1 MVQLFCSPN
10 YQKDPM
16 PIVDSNALAK
26 LYRCTQNSPLG
37 CQKPVETIEKIPG
50 AKFCLECG
58 FPTTLP
64 VQTELRGSLGTYR
77 ILEMLRPQGI
87 GRLYRGIQTSNGQ
100 PVAVKEYLLPK
111 QYFNDKEA
119 HQRRAALSQ
128 VTQGNLTTPKG
139 REFRL
144 VSPSE
149 TIADPASDHVYLIFL
164 GEIAALPTLKQALR
178 ETGAFSASRVR
189 QFLNQTLQS
198 LHFLHSQPSIASVA
212 VSSGTAHGNLGLDS
226 LLISDS
232 GYVYVC
238 DLASWEQLFV
248 PAPRQVT
255 LPEQDLID
263 LGGVA
268 FALWTAQELHSDTS
282 PNLREA
288 QYWPQD
294 DPPLRDFLHCLLG
307 LDTPFNSAAEA
318 RQALIKLPQPEAA
331 GFHGNLSPES
341 PAKPK
346 SRYWLLSLLALPL
359 LGGLLWLLLPRPTSN
374 SYAEATSFKRL
385 LPSFADVNG
394 IQPGQYPYTGEALGT
409 WTAVLDKK
417 PASDRKIRE
426 LLTQPKLDTVAIFNY
441 RTYAPARFPLNEV
454 LAANAKA
461 NFAIASLS
469 TQLPEGLIKETIAYD
484 GLLVYVPAY
493 KTQNLPRAL
502 QGKIT
507 VTQLQQIFTGQLTN
521 WKQLG
526 ADFPDLPIKPYRPK
540 EPEALRL
547 FQQKV
552 LGNDPSA
559 IAQFSKIEQRSTFD
573 TLRSIAVGEK
583 QAQKTEAGSISFGL
597 LTQTWDQCKI
607 YPLAIAQK
615 NVNPVQ
621 PLLRETT
628 NGTMQSI
635 SPSDNLCLEKKP
647 LPNISAF
654 HTATYPLSAPLII
667 AYPRDNNL
675 PGHISGP
682 LFANFLKTKDG
693 QYLLQQAGLVPLQ
706 TVPKDYTLS
715 SSILNR

>member
-1 MVQLFCSPN
+1 
-10 YQKDPM
+10 M

-26 LYRCTQNSPLG
+26 FYRCTQNTPLG
-37 CQKPVETIEKIPG
+37 CQKPIETIEKIPG

-77 ILEMLRPQGI
+77 ISEMLRSQGM
-87 GRLYRGIQTSNGQ
+87 GRLYRGTHTSNGQ
-100 PVAVKEYLLPK
+100 PVVVKEYLLPK
-111 QYFNDKEA
+111 QCFNAVEV
-119 HQRRAALSQ
+119 HQRKTALEQ
-128 VTQGNLTTPKG
+128 VAKSNLTAPKG

-149 TIADPASDHVYLIFL
+149 IVADSSSDRVYLIFS
-164 GEIAALPTLKQALR
+164 GEIATLPTLKQALR

-212 VSSGTAHGNLGLDS
+212 ITSGTAHGNLGLDS
-226 LLISDS
+226 LVISDS
-232 GYVYVC
+232 GYVYFC

-248 PAPRQVT
+248 PAPPQVL

-263 LGGVA
+263 LGAVA
-268 FALWTAQELHSDTS
+268 FALWTAQAIHSGSDA
-282 PNLREA
+282 PLNPREA
-288 QYWPQD
+288 QHWPQD
-294 DPPLRDFLHCLLG
+294 DPPLKDFLHRLLG

-318 RQALIKLPQPEAA
+318 RQALIKLPQPETAA
-331 GFHGNLSPES
+331 GFHGNFSPES
-341 PAKPK
+341 PAKSK
-346 SRYWLLSLLALPL
+346 SRKYWLLSLLALPL
-359 LGGLLWLLLPRPTSN
+359 LGGLLWLLLPRFMSN
-374 SYAEATSFKRL
+374 SYAETTSFKRL

-409 WTAVLDKK
+409 WTTVLDKK
-417 PASDRKIRE
+417 PVSDRKTRE
-426 LLTQPKLDTVAIFNY
+426 LLTQPKLDMAAIFNY
-441 RTYAPARFPLNEV
+441 RTYAPQRSPLNEV
-454 LAANAKA
+454 LEANAKA

-469 TQLPEGLIKETIAYD
+469 TQLPEGLIQETIAYD

-493 KTQNLPRAL
+493 ISQNLPSAL
-502 QGKIT
+502 QGKIGLA
-507 VTQLQQIFTGQLTN
+507 QLQQIFTGQLTN

-526 ADFPDLPIKPYRPK
+526 SDFPDLPIKPYRPM

-552 LGNDPSA
+552 LGNDPSL

-607 YPLAIAQK
+607 YPLALAQE
-615 NVNPVQ
+615 NADPVQ

-628 NGTMQSI
+628 NGTMQPI
-635 SPSDNLCLEKKP
+635 SPADNLCLEKKP
-647 LPNISAF
+647 LPNIAAF
-654 HTATYPLSAPLII
+654 HTATYPLSTPLVI

-675 PGHISGP
+675 PGHVSGP
-682 LFANFLKTKDG
+682 LVANFLKTQDG

-706 TVPKDYTLS
+706 TPPKNYTLS
-715 SSILNR
+715 SAILNR

>member
-1 MVQLFCSPN
+1 
-10 YQKDPM
+10 M

-26 LYRCTQNSPLG
+26 FYRCTQNAPLG
-37 CQKPVETIEKIPG
+37 CRKPIETSEKIPG

-77 ILEMLRPQGI
+77 ISEILRSQGM
-87 GRLYRGIQTSNGQ
+87 GRLYRGTQTSNGQ
-100 PVAVKEYLLPK
+100 SVVVKEYLLPK
-111 QYFNDKEA
+111 QYFNAVEA
-119 HQRRAALSQ
+119 QQRRTALSQ
-128 VTQGNLTTPKG
+128 VAKGNLTTPKG

-149 TIADPASDHVYLIFL
+149 TIADPSSDRVYLIFS
-164 GEIAALPTLKQALR
+164 GEIAALPTLKQTLR
-178 ETGAFSASRVR
+178 ETGAFSASQVR
-189 QFLNQTLQS
+189 QVLNQMLQS
-198 LHFLHSQPSIASVA
+198 LHFLHSQPSSFASVA
-212 VSSGTAHGNLGLDS
+212 IGSGTAHGNLGLES

-248 PAPRQVT
+248 PAPRQVV

-263 LGGVA
+263 LGSVA
-268 FALWTAQELHSDTS
+268 FALWTAQEIHSGSDA
-282 PNLREA
+282 PLNPREA
-288 QYWPQD
+288 QHWPQD
-294 DPPLRDFLHCLLG
+294 DPPLRDFLLRLLG
-307 LDTPFNSAAEA
+307 LETPFNSAAEA
-318 RQALIKLPQPEAA
+318 RQALIKLPQPKTAA
-331 GFHGNLSPES
+331 GFQGNLSPES
-341 PAKPK
+341 PAKANRK
-346 SRYWLLSLLALPL
+346 YWLLSLLALPL
-359 LGGLLWLLLPRPTSN
+359 LGGLLWLLLPRFMSN
-374 SYAEATSFKRL
+374 SNAETTNFKHL

-409 WTAVLDKK
+409 WTIVLDKK
-417 PASDRKIRE
+417 PASDRKIRA
-426 LLTQPKLDTVAIFNY
+426 LLTQPKLDIAAIFNY
-441 RTYAPARFPLNEV
+441 RTYAPQQSPLNEV
-454 LAANAKA
+454 LEANAKA

-469 TQLPEGLIKETIAYD
+469 TQLPEGLIPETIAYD

-493 KTQNLPRAL
+493 KSQNLPSAL
-502 QGKIT
+502 RGKISLA
-507 VTQLQQIFTGQLTN
+507 QLQQIFTGQLTN

-526 ADFPDLPIKPYRPK
+526 SDFPDLPIKPYRPM

-552 LGNDPSA
+552 LGNDPSL
-559 IAQFSKIEQRSTFD
+559 IAQFNKIEQRSTFN

-607 YPLAIAQK
+607 YPLAIAQE
-615 NVNPVQ
+615 NLDPVQ

-628 NGTMQSI
+628 NGTMQPI

-647 LPNISAF
+647 LLNISAF
-654 HTATYPLSAPLII
+654 HTATYPLSVPLII

-675 PGHISGP
+675 PGNVSGP
-682 LFANFLKTKDG
+682 LFANFLKTQDG

-706 TVPKDYTLS
+706 TAPKNYTLS
-715 SSILNR
+715 PSILNR